1 MAIQIEHDKWI
12 QPDVVLV
19 RCGSD
24 AYKHFSTGREIH
36 KELIDKVLEKH
47 GRTRVWSVSARK
59 KGDVRFR
66 HIRFTGNRI
75 TGRKDLDTSM
85 LFFDYEEVCAALD
98 YLMGL
103 EVFDSARLIEH
114 IEDRDDTTKTKP
126 PTPSLLALTIP
137 LWNSEQRPH
146 QHF

>member
-114 IEDRDDTTKTKP
+114 IEDRDDFERFILDAPVMQIMETTTANDDKDDD
-126 PTPSLLALTIP
+126 
-137 LWNSEQRPH
+137 
-146 QHF
+146 